1 MSKTT
6 LPGVQEENRPP
17 KRQTSPE
24 SAQEFVVDLSRMLHD
39 DKCTEIVALDLRG
52 VSPLCDY
59 VVIASGT
66 SDRQMRSSM
75 DDAAKLGEG
84 RGFPAFRTSVDTR
97 TTWGVVDF
105 VDVIIHLFEP
115 STRLH
120 YDLEMMWG
128 DAPRVAWERP
138 DQLQRNRAGL

>member
-1 MSKTT
+1 MAKSP

-17 KRQTSPE
+17 RRQKSPQT
-24 SAQEFVVDLSRMLHD
+24 AREFVVDVARLLHD
-39 DKCTEIVALDLRG
+39 DKCTEVIAIELQGD
-52 VSPLCDY
+52 SPLCDF

-75 DDAAKLGEG
+75 DDVAKLGDE

-105 VDVIIHLFEP
+105 VDVIVHLFEP

-120 YDLEMMWG
+120 YDLEVMWP
-128 DAPRVAWERP
+128 DAPKVAWERP
-138 DQLQRNRAGL
+138 DQVQRNRAGL

>member
-1 MSKTT
+1 MAKKS
-6 LPGVQEENRPP
+6 LPGVQEEDRPP
-17 KRQTSPE
+17 RRQTTPQ
-24 SAQEFVVDLSRMLHD
+24 SARDFVVDVARLLHD
-39 DKCTEIVALDLRG
+39 DKCTDIVAYDVTG
-52 VSPLCDY
+52 APLSDF
-59 VVIASGT
+59 VIVASGT
-66 SDRQMRSSM
+66 SDRQMHSAM
-75 DDAAKLGEG
+75 QDAAKLGEE

-115 STRLH
+115 TTRAH

-138 DQLQRNRAGL
+138 DQVQRNRAGL